1 MRVLT
6 GHTKEVRTVAF
17 APDGRL
23 VSGGADKTVRV
34 WNPSDGELLH
44 VIKAP
49 NVVYA
54 VAVSPDGRTIAYGG
68 RAAAGAGPTGTV
80 YRRDVATGRLLEPL
94 WWPADRGAASVW
106 TVSFSADGASLAAA
120 GRQLGAGGHM
130 NGAGGHWWR
139 LAPPEG
145 SGPLPV
151 PDGYTARFA
160 PAGRRLAVTGLRQV
174 SVYDGPGDRLTARYP
189 LSCDWSAD
197 AAFVAD
203 GALVYVARSFLCFAG
218 VAPVTRPKRV
228 KTGLN
233 PVTGI
238 AVTPDGR
245 TLVAGGKP
253 GDAAVEVY
261 DVETRQRR
269 AAFDFG
275 VGPVHAVAVG
285 PDGCTFAAA
294 GAGGVAVCDLG

>member
-6 GHTKEVRTVAF
+6 GHTQDVRTVAF
-17 APDGRL
+17 APDGRV

-34 WNPSDGELLH
+34 WDPSGGGLLH

-49 NVVYA
+49 NIVYA
-54 VAVSPDGRTIAYGG
+54 VAVAPDGRTIAYGG
-68 RAAAGAGPTGTV
+68 RAAAGAGATGTV
-80 YRRDVATGRLLEPL
+80 YRRDAATDRLLDPL
-94 WWPADRGAASVW
+94 WWPSDRGAASVW
-106 TVSFSADGASLAAA
+106 AVSFSADGDCLAAA

-139 LAPPEG
+139 LTPAGG
-145 SGPLPV
+145 SGPLEAAEA
-151 PDGYTARFA
+151 YAARFA
-160 PAGRRLAVTGLRQV
+160 PAGRRLTVTGRRQV
-174 SVYDGPGDRLTARYP
+174 SVYDGPDGRMLARYP

-197 AAFVAD
+197 AAFAG
-203 GALVYVARSFLCFAG
+203 GAVVFAARSFLCFAG
-218 VAPVTRPKRV
+218 VDPVTRPKRV

-233 PVTGI
+233 PVTGV

-261 DVETRQRR
+261 DVAARQRR

-275 VGPVHAVAVG
+275 VGPVHAVAVS